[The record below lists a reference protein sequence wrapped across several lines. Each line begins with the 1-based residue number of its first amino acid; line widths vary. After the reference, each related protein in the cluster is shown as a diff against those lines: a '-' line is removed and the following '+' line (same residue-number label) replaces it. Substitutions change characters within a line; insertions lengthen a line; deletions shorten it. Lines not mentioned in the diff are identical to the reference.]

1 MAESRRFELLV
12 FDWDGTL
19 MDSEAHIVECL
30 EYALDAVGLDPQ
42 PRETLRQV
50 IGLGLEQAIAGIMPG
65 QPRQMIARGV
75 EAFRERFLSPQPTPS
90 RLFPGV
96 EMVLDE
102 LAGQGYLMAIATGK
116 SRRGLDKVLA
126 ETGLEDYFAVSRCA
140 DETFS
145 KPHPQMLEEILTD
158 VDMPAERALVIG
170 DTEFDLLM
178 AANAGAAAV
187 GVSYGVHDE
196 ARLRKARPLAILDRI
211 EALPVW
217 LNGGDSGIIG
227 AIAESS
233 TTRGTTSE

>member
-1 MAESRRFELLV
+1 VAEQGRRYELLV

-30 EYALDAVGLDPQ
+30 EHAMEAVGLEPL
-42 PRETLRQV
+42 PRESLRQV

-65 QPRQMIARGV
+65 QPRQTIARGV
-75 EAFRERFLSPQPTPS
+75 EAFRERFLSPRPTPS

-96 EMVLDE
+96 ETVLAR
-102 LAGQGYLMAIATGK
+102 LSAQGYLMAIATGK

-126 ETGLEDYFAVSRCA
+126 ETGLARYFAVSRCA

-158 VDMPAERALVIG
+158 VDTPPTRALVIG

-178 AANAGAAAV
+178 AANAGASAV
-187 GVSYGVHDE
+187 GVSYGVHDV

-217 LNGGDSGIIG
+217 LNGGDSAIIG
-227 AIAESS
+227 ASRESS
-233 TTRGTTSE
+233 TEGHEQ